1 MIVILVTLIY
11 ISLYSFDLYNEKLYM
26 QIFCKAY
33 YHRPEF

>member
-11 ISLYSFDLYNEKLYM
+11 ISLYSVDLYM